1 MKLLNGIVVFL
12 IVLTLGVFMGWYISS
27 SFTPFKKQKEEKAT
41 VLLEKIK
48 NVTKLITV
56 EGSLSEIY
64 SYKDFY
70 SYDISPLRKQALVRV
85 TAKVSAGYDFDK
97 IQINVDGKNK
107 KVIVNGFPKAEILSI
122 DHDLDYY
129 DLTEGVFNGFAKED
143 FNKINAS
150 CKDRIR
156 QAAQSSDLLDQAE
169 NQKENLIEMIQI
181 LLSGSGYSLEIQDQ
195 PNTIPN

>member
-1 MKLLNGIVVFL
+1 MILFAGIA
-12 IVLTLGVFMGWYISS
+12 IGWYMTSNFS
-27 SFTPFKKQKEEKAT
+27 LFSKQKEEKAT

-97 IQINVDGKNK
+97 MQINVDAQNKIIIIKN
-107 KVIVNGFPKAEILSI
+107 FPEAEILSI
-122 DHDLDYY
+122 DHDMDYY
-129 DLTEGVFNGFAKED
+129 DLSEGVFNSFAKED

-150 CKDRIR
+150 SKDRIR
-156 QAAQSSDLLDQAE
+156 EAARSSDLLLQAE
-169 NQKENLIEMIQI
+169 NQKNNLIQMLEI
-181 LLSGSGYSLEIQDQ
+181 LTFGSGYNLVFKESEDGFKK
-195 PNTIPN
+195 